1 MARIIV
7 LYICMRKNTFN
18 KVAAILIVAIAIAV
32 ILLTALSIYVPAFTA
47 YAEDEQTAE
56 TITTKCIKIAPADL
70 EHSAYSSP
78 TSIAVKDLD
87 TDETVFYIPDS
98 YYLTGVEYRKIA
110 RFNFEYYAFSYAGLD
125 TSKWYIDY
133 SEALTVETVTFTAD
147 ETPFPD
153 VRLTLIDTGETVYLD
168 NDTVLT
174 NEYTIKFIGFNQT
187 GDEFYVSATKDGVTK
202 YAMIGKTLFT
212 DSYIPYQARTQ
223 AAREQLLKEIATTPK
238 AGDIVPNTSKTLR
251 IILIVGICVPAVLI
265 VVLLFKP
272 TKGSQKRTLA
282 RERGRDEFDYDERRE
297 YRRDRYDDRRD
308 YRDDRRDYRD
318 DRRDD
323 RRDYRDDRRDDYR
336 DDRRDYRDERR
347 DDYRDDRR

>member
-1 MARIIV
+1 M
-7 LYICMRKNTFN
+7 FN
-18 KVAAILIVAIAIAV
+18 KLAAVLIVSIAVAV
-32 ILLTALSIYVPAFTA
+32 ILLTALCIYVPAFTA
-47 YAEDEQTAE
+47 YADDEQAEE
-56 TITTKCIKIAPADL
+56 TITTMCIKIAPSDL
-70 EHSAYSSP
+70 EHNAYSSP
-78 TSIAVKDLD
+78 TTVAVKDFD
-87 TDETVFYIPDS
+87 TDETIFYLPDS
-98 YYLTGVEYRKIA
+98 YFLTGVVYRKIA
-110 RFNFEYYAFSYAGLD
+110 KFDFEYYEFSYAGLD

-133 SEALTVETVTFTAD
+133 SETLSVESVTFTAD

-153 VRLTLIDTGETVYLD
+153 IRLTLIDTGATIYLD

-174 NEYTIKFIGFNQT
+174 NEYTIKFIGFNET
-187 GDEFYVSATKDGVTK
+187 GDEFYISATKDGVTK
-202 YAMIGKTLFT
+202 YAMVGKTLFT

-223 AAREQLLKEIATTPK
+223 EAREQLLKEIAATPK

-251 IILIVGICVPAVLI
+251 IILIIGICIPAALI
-265 VVLLFKP
+265 VILLFKP
-272 TKGSQKRTLA
+272 TRGSQKRTLA

-308 YRDDRRDYRD
+308 ARD